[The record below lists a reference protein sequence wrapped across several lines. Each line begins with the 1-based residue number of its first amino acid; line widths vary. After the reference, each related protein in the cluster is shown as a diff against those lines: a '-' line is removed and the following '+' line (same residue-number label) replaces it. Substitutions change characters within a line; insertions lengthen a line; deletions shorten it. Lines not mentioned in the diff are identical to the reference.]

1 LVPYSHGVGLHQALT
16 KAGVK
21 NQLFTIPGGGHGDF
35 TDEQELKAWEAIR
48 TFLVSNGVLA
58 K

>member
-1 LVPYSHGVGLHQALT
+1 LHQALT
-16 KAGVK
+16 KAAVK